1 MTTVIIA
8 FLETTPCG
16 LASGFLMCISNV
28 GVSCPDP
35 SQPAQFLKCTRNLEM
50 KLSTHDLAAT
60 PTANFVVKYKS
71 AQTDKVLQG
80 TVACELSE
88 RLYGADVWWVL
99 LGKD

>member
-1 MTTVIIA
+1 
-8 FLETTPCG
+8 
-16 LASGFLMCISNV
+16 
-28 GVSCPDP
+28 
-35 SQPAQFLKCTRNLEM
+35 M
-50 KLSTHDLAAT
+50 KLSTRDLAAT

-99 LGKD
+99 LEKD